1 MKSVN
6 LVTEDRHYTYLQEV
20 IQVIA
25 NTIFIVS
32 DITVIRSVTE
42 TCSYWL
48 VDIDEIRCLQKTD
61 KS

>member
-6 LVTEDRHYTYLQEV
+6 LVTEDRHYTHLQEV

-32 DITVIRSVTE
+32 DITVIGSVTE
-42 TCSYWL
+42 ACSYWL